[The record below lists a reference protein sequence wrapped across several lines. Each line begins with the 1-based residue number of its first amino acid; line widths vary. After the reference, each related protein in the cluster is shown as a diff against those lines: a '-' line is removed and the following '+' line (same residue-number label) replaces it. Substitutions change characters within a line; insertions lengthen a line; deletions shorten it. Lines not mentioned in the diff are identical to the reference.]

1 MPRVTGVS
9 SLLLRPPSGLSPQS
23 LAGGVAPVAP
33 VVRRLPSAA
42 PEPTVAGIARRTAA
56 AASLPPR
63 TAAGRL
69 AGPEGFARHGRL
81 PREFQAPGPMRGP
94 RQATH
99 AAPLWSPRPAAEALL
114 AARSGALL
122 QRRPAAD

>member
-9 SLLLRPPSGLSPQS
+9 SLLLRPPSGLSPAS

-33 VVRRLPSAA
+33 VARRFPSAA
-42 PEPTVAGIARRTAA
+42 PEPTVAGIARRTAS

-63 TAAGRL
+63 SAAGRL
-69 AGPEGFARHGRL
+69 TGPEGFARHGRL
-81 PREFQAPGPMRGP
+81 PPEFQAPEPMRAR

-114 AARSGALL
+114 AARSGNLL
-122 QRRPAAD
+122 QRRPAPD

>member
-9 SLLLRPPSGLSPQS
+9 SLLLRPPAGLSS
-23 LAGGVAPVAP
+23 ETLAGGITPVAP
-33 VVRRLPSAA
+33 VVRRFPAPA
-42 PEPTVAGIARRTAA
+42 PEPTVAGIARRTASS
-56 AASLPPR
+56 ASMPPR
-63 TAAGRL
+63 SAAGRL
-69 AGPEGFARHGRL
+69 AGLEGFARHGRL
-81 PREFQAPGPMRGP
+81 PREFQAAEPMRAS

-122 QRRPAAD
+122 PRRPAAG

>member
-9 SLLLRPPSGLSPQS
+9 SLLLRPPSGLSPES

-33 VVRRLPSAA
+33 VVRRFPSPS
-42 PEPTVAGIARRTAA
+42 PETTVAGIDRRTASS
-56 AASLPPR
+56 ASMPPR
-63 TAAGRL
+63 SAAGRL
-69 AGPEGFARHGRL
+69 AGLEGFVRHGRL
-81 PREFQAPGPMRGP
+81 PQEFQPPGPLRAA

-122 QRRPAAD
+122 QRRPAAA